1 MTEFDAFYYDEKFFI
16 NGTKEYTLGS
26 ILEKYLQKSF
36 KGVKDKLG
44 FCKEYLRLLHY
55 PETHSQMTSCEMI
68 FTEAISFFDRAE
80 EYIHSLPPYNTFPL
94 RDSGLYDIFNR
105 HTVLFKIDDN
115 EIEHEWFDYDK
126 YDSYDDYNE
135 DDDAGTV
142 YHEPMYE
149 HDRMLTSFRPGD
161 PLDEIDDPDT
171 IDEVLKL
178 NAELKDFIYHYITIF
193 EDLLRVKRAYEPFL
207 EKIHSRE
214 EFLTNEEIA
223 DVLDEFNSEANKK
236 LNNYDK
242 LIPSGTMT
250 LTYKVLKRK
259 KTSVLCENYHFT
271 TIGGFLYIELFKG
284 LQNRYLPRKCDLCGR
299 YFVLE
304 RGFYSNYC
312 KRPVKGQPDKTCRD
326 LGHRKRF
333 NDKLKTD
340 PIWSVYHKAYKAHY
354 ARYLKKKMTQAEF
367 QKWADY
373 AIEMRTK
380 ALDGNVEYD
389 EYVRDM
395 KK

>member
-1 MTEFDAFYYDEKFFI
+1 MTEFDAFYYNEKFYI

-36 KGVKDKLG
+36 KGAEDKLSA
-44 FCKEYLRLLHY
+44 CKEYLRLLRY
-55 PETHSQMTSCEMI
+55 PETRGQIVDCEI
-68 FTEAISFFDRAE
+68 IYPEAIAFFDRAE
-80 EYIHSLPPYNTFPL
+80 EYLHTLPPYNTFPL
-94 RDSGLYDIFNR
+94 RDSGLYDIFNQ
-105 HTVLFKIDDN
+105 HSVFFKFDDN

-135 DDDAGTV
+135 DENEYAD
-142 YHEPMYE
+142 HEPNYF
-149 HDRMLTSFRPGD
+149 HDRMLTSFRIAE
-161 PLDEIDDPDT
+161 PLDEISDPDQV
-171 IDEVLKL
+171 DEIIEFNAQLKS
-178 NAELKDFIYHYITIF
+178 FICHYITIF

-223 DVLDEFNSEANKK
+223 EVLDEFNTEANKK

-259 KTSVLCENYHFT
+259 KTSVLCENYHFS

-380 ALDGNVEYD
+380 ALDGEVEYD

>member
-1 MTEFDAFYYDEKFFI
+1 MTGFDAFYFEEKFYI

-26 ILEKYLQKSF
+26 ILEKYLQKNF
-36 KGVKDKLG
+36 KNAESKLTACKD
-44 FCKEYLRLLHY
+44 YLRLLHY
-55 PETHSQMTSCEMI
+55 PETRKQKPDCELI
-68 FTEAISFFDRAE
+68 FPEAIAFFDCCD
-80 EYIHSLPPYNTFPL
+80 EYIHTLPPYNTFPL
-94 RDSGLYDIFNR
+94 RDSGLYDIFNQ
-105 HTVLFKIDDN
+105 HSVLFNHDDN
-115 EIEHEWFDYDK
+115 EIDFEWFDYDK

-142 YHEPMYE
+142 FHEPMYE
-149 HDRMLTSFRPGD
+149 HDRMLTSFNMD
-161 PLDEIDDPDT
+161 YPLDEMENPDD

-178 NAELKDFIYHYITIF
+178 NAELKDFVLQYIAFF
-193 EDLLRVKRAYEPFL
+193 EDLIRVKRVYEPFL

-223 DVLDEFNSEANKK
+223 QVLDEFNAVANKK
-236 LNNYDK
+236 LNQYDK
-242 LIPSGTMT
+242 LVPSGTMT
-250 LTYKVLKRK
+250 LSYKVLNRK

-284 LQNRYLPRKCDLCGR
+284 LQNRYLPRKCDYCGR

-312 KRPVKGQPDKTCRD
+312 KRPVKGQPDKCCRD
-326 LGHRKRF
+326 LGHRKKF

-354 ARYLKKKMTQAEF
+354 ARYLKKKMSQAEF

-373 AIEMRTK
+373 AIDLRNK
-380 ALDGNVEYD
+380 ALDGDVDYD
-389 EYVRDM
+389 DYVKEM

>member
-1 MTEFDAFYYDEKFFI
+1 MTEFDAFYYDEKFYI

-36 KGVKDKLG
+36 KGAEDKLSA
-44 FCKEYLRLLHY
+44 CKEYLRLLHY
-55 PETHSQMTSCEMI
+55 PETRGQIADCEI
-68 FTEAISFFDRAE
+68 IYPEAIAFFDRAE
-80 EYIHSLPPYNTFPL
+80 EYLHTLPPYNTFPL

-135 DDDAGTV
+135 DDDRGTV
-142 YHEPMYE
+142 YHEPMYK
-149 HDRMLTSFRPGD
+149 HDRMLTSFRAGD
-161 PLDEIDDPDT
+161 PLDEIDDPDM

-178 NAELKDFIYHYITIF
+178 NAELKDFIYHYITLF
-193 EDLLRVKRAYEPFL
+193 EDLLRVKRVYEPFL

-223 DVLDEFNSEANKK
+223 DVLDEFNSAAAQK

-242 LIPSGTMT
+242 LVPSGTMT
-250 LTYKVLKRK
+250 LTYKVLTRK
-259 KTSVLCENYHFT
+259 KTSVLCENYHFS

-284 LQNRYLPRKCDLCGR
+284 LQHRYLPRKCDYCGR

-312 KRPVKGQPDKTCRD
+312 KRPVKGQPDKCCRD
-326 LGHRKRF
+326 LGHRKKF

-340 PIWSVYHKAYKAHY
+340 PIWNVYHKAYKAHY
-354 ARYLKKKMTQAEF
+354 ARYLKKKMTQSEF

-380 ALDGNVEYD
+380 ALDGDVEYD
-389 EYVRDM
+389 EYVREM